1 MSSSSPYT
9 RHNLE
14 LRAAEYY
21 ASIRKP
27 ESEWK
32 SIEDLAPQ
40 LAEFEHYVQAGNYD
54 AAAELAN
61 HIDTACLFRWGQY
74 ARLVDMRTR
83 LQGQLVN
90 PILQMFNHGRLA
102 RAYHDQGKLEAAKAL
117 YQTAAAL
124 ALENDAPRDYGVWLG
139 YLGIAYFDQGQTDL
153 AVQLYEQALE
163 IARNVKDRY
172 HESQWLGYLGLA
184 YRFMD
189 QVEQTVALIEQAL
202 AITEELGDDN
212 QRVNWLNILGYA
224 YRIMNRHQR
233 AMAVYQEA
241 LQVNRALANRR
252 REIESLHGLGR
263 IYVEQGQFRKA
274 IDVYADALQLARD
287 IGHRSNESYIL
298 GSMGYAF
305 FMLGGDTR
313 AFELQ
318 HLALTVAQEIAH
330 VREEGGMAGLIG
342 EIYMR
347 QGNLTDARQWYE
359 RALTLA
365 REIHDTRRIRRH
377 WISLSRIALMQG
389 IFEEAVQ
396 ACHEADQTPTQEF
409 RHQLALV
416 QGIVNLHES
425 KLSAD
430 GNFSVAIACCRE
442 VLTQTAT
449 LYEPQYVLATALIGQ
464 AVCDPCWSGIAQR
477 ADLLIPALVE
487 YRRALDITSAP
498 GVVRDALR
506 DLELIHAAG
515 IEGLEPV
522 FALLEG
528 ALNANTPSTE
538 NVSHP
543 ITV

>member
-1 MSSSSPYT
+1 MSSPSPYT
-9 RHNLE
+9 RHTLE
-14 LRAAEYY
+14 LRAAQYY

-27 ESEWK
+27 ESEWE
-32 SIEDLAPQ
+32 SIEDLTPQ
-40 LAEFEHYVQAGNYD
+40 LVEFEHDVRAGNYD
-54 AAAELAN
+54 AAAELVN
-61 HIDTACLFRWGQY
+61 YIDTVCLFRWGQY

-83 LQGQLVN
+83 LQGQLTN
-90 PILQMFNHGRLA
+90 PILQMFNQGRLA

-117 YQTAAAL
+117 YQTAATL
-124 ALENDAPRDYGVWLG
+124 ALENDALRDYGVWLG
-139 YLGIAYFDQGQTDL
+139 YLGIACFDQGQTDL

-172 HESQWLGYLGLA
+172 HESQWLGYFGLA

-189 QVEQTVALIEQAL
+189 QVEQTVALIEEAL

-224 YRIMNRHQR
+224 YRIMNKHQR
-233 AMAVYQEA
+233 AMTVYQEA

-274 IDVYADALQLARD
+274 IDVYEDALQLARD

-305 FMLGGDTR
+305 FMLGDNAR

-318 HLALTVAQEIAH
+318 HLALTIAQEIAH

-347 QGNLTDARQWYE
+347 LGKLTDARQWYE

-365 REIHDTRRIRRH
+365 CEIHDTRRIRRH

-389 IFEEAVQ
+389 ILEEAVQ
-396 ACHEADQTPTQEF
+396 ACHEAAQTPTQEF

-430 GNFSVAIACCRE
+430 SNFSVAIACCRE
-442 VLTQTAT
+442 ALAQTAT
-449 LYEPQYVLATALIGQ
+449 LYEPQYVLATALVGQ
-464 AVCDPCWSGIAQR
+464 AVCDPCWSDVIRR

-487 YRRALDITSAP
+487 YRHALDVTSAS
-498 GVVRDALR
+498 GVVCDALR
-506 DLELIHAAG
+506 DLELIRAAG

-522 FALLEG
+522 TTLLEG
-528 ALNANTPSTE
+528 TLNG
-538 NVSHP
+538 
-543 ITV
+543 